1 MIKFKVLYVQSADGI
16 DECIEVIEID
26 KDRLP
31 LIGNNF
37 AIQESYFYDI
47 YFGLFNRNQK
57 KCMITLQRK
66 SSIGKTRTMETRR
79 EAENRL
85 KFMENIIRELSPYF
99 DIEVEKSNVGFYDK
113 KVEYLKAGEMKV
125 KIEWL
130 RRVGIARFLNFDD
143 NLVETSIEFSNDSKN
158 ISSKSEI
165 LVHPKPKLIFRNNDD
180 FLIFDPTGKLKIFKD
195 AGLYNYTFTLK
206 E

>member
-1 MIKFKVLYVQSADGI
+1 MIKFKVLYIQSTNGI
-16 DECIEVIEID
+16 DECIEVIEVD

-31 LIGNNF
+31 IIGKNF
-37 AIQESYFYDI
+37 VVQERYFFDI
-47 YFGLFNRNQK
+47 YFELFNYKQK
-57 KCMITLQRK
+57 KCMITLQRE
-66 SSIGKTRTMETRR
+66 SSIGKTRTIETRR

-99 DIEVEKSNVGFYDK
+99 EIEVEKSDVGFYDK
-113 KVEYLKAGEMKV
+113 KVEYLKAGGMKV
-125 KIEWL
+125 KIDWL

-143 NLVETSIEFSNDSKN
+143 NLTEIEVEFCDDSKN
-158 ISSKSEI
+158 ISNKSEI
-165 LVHPKPKLIFRNNDD
+165 IVHPKPKLVFRNNDD
-180 FLIFDPTGKLKIFKD
+180 FLVFDPTGKLKIFKD

>member
-1 MIKFKVLYVQSADGI
+1 MIKFKVLYVQSTDGI
-16 DECIEVIEID
+16 DECIETIEID

-31 LIGNNF
+31 IIGKNF
-37 AIQESYFYDI
+37 VIQESYFFDI
-47 YFGLFNRNQK
+47 YFGLFNYNQK
-57 KCMITLQRK
+57 KCVITLQRENT
-66 SSIGKTRTMETRR
+66 IGKTRTMGTRR

-85 KFMENIIRELSPYF
+85 KFMENIIRELRPYF
-99 DIEVEKSNVGFYDK
+99 EIEVEKSDAGFYDK
-113 KVEYLKAGEMKV
+113 KIEYIKAGEIKV

-130 RRVGIARFLNFDD
+130 RKVGIAKFLDFDD
-143 NLVETSIEFSNDSKN
+143 SLVEATIEFDNNNKDIN
-158 ISSKSEI
+158 NKSEI

-180 FLIFDPTGKLKIFKD
+180 FLVFDPTNKLKIFKD

>member
-1 MIKFKVLYVQSADGI
+1 RRKIMIKFKVLYVQSADGI

-37 AIQESYFYDI
+37 AIRESYFYDI
-47 YFGLFNRNQK
+47 YFELFNRNQK
-57 KCMITLQRK
+57 KCMITLQRE
-66 SSIGKTRTMETRR
+66 SSIGKTRTMSTRR

-113 KVEYLKAGEMKV
+113 KVEYLKAGEMK
-125 KIEWL
+125 
-130 RRVGIARFLNFDD
+130 
-143 NLVETSIEFSNDSKN
+143 
-158 ISSKSEI
+158 
-165 LVHPKPKLIFRNNDD
+165 
-180 FLIFDPTGKLKIFKD
+180 
-195 AGLYNYTFTLK
+195 
-206 E
+206 